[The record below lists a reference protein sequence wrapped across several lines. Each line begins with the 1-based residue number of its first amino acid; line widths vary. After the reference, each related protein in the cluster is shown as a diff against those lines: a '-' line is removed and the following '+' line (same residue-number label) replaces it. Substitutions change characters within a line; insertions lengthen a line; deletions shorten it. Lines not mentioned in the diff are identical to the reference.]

1 MLVENVTIFS
11 YFIIYSFFTLI
22 SFSFHSTFN
31 QFSIFNENN
40 KNKIIEFMKIKFQYF
55 NKYVY
60 II

>member
-22 SFSFHSTFN
+22 SFSFHLIFN

-40 KNKIIEFMKIKFQYF
+40 KNKITELMKIKFQYF